1 MTKAVFTTKVEPHY
15 DDLPEDRYHFPRA
28 YLRQVE
34 VTVGDWII
42 YYEPRRTSADLQSR
56 GGRQSYFATAHVQRI
71 APDPRREDHF
81 YAYVADYLEF
91 DRAVPFK
98 DGELYYEQ
106 GLRRSDGGTSKGA
119 FGRAVRTITDVEY
132 DTILKS
138 GFVRTLIES
147 GSKPTAEGL
156 TASAFDEEAKLFERP
171 IVEMVVARP
180 FRDAAFAV
188 SVKAAYSNTCAMTGL
203 QIINGGGRAEVQAAH
218 IRPVAAGGSDSVRN
232 GLALSGTI
240 HWMFDR
246 GLVSVDDDFTIL
258 AASGHLPPAITRLF
272 RADRKL
278 VIPNRP
284 EISPHPAHLRYHRE
298 NIFKG

>member
-1 MTKAVFTTKVEPHY
+1 VFTTKVEPHY

-81 YAYVADYLEF
+81 YAYVTDYLEF

-119 FGRAVRTITDVEY
+119 FGRAVRTITDLEY
-132 DTILKS
+132 DIILKS
-138 GFVRTLIES
+138 GFVRTLVES
-147 GSKPTAEGL
+147 GLKSAESSSSLG
-156 TASAFDEEAKLFERP
+156 FDEDAKPFERP
-171 IVEMVVARP
+171 IIEMVVARP

-188 SVKAAYSNTCAMTGL
+188 AVKTAYSNTCAMSGL
-203 QIINGGGRAEVQAAH
+203 QIVNGGGRALRTFGPWLRAAQ
-218 IRPVAAGGSDSVRN
+218 ILCGMALPCRARSIGCSTG
-232 GLALSGTI
+232 ALSRSMMI
-240 HWMFDR
+240 SQFWQ
-246 GLVSVDDDFTIL
+246 
-258 AASGHLPPAITRLF
+258 LP
-272 RADRKL
+272 
-278 VIPNRP
+278 VICLPQLQGCFAQIVN
-284 EISPHPAHLRYHRE
+284 
-298 NIFKG
+298 

>member
-1 MTKAVFTTKVEPHY
+1 VTKAVFTTKVEPHY

-119 FGRAVRTITDVEY
+119 FGRAVRTITDLEY
-132 DTILKS
+132 DIILKS
-138 GFVRTLIES
+138 GFVRTLVES
-147 GSKPTAEGL
+147 GLKSAESSSSLG
-156 TASAFDEEAKLFERP
+156 FDEDAKPFERP
-171 IVEMVVARP
+171 IIEMVVARP

-188 SVKAAYSNTCAMTGL
+188 AVKTAYSNTCAMSGL
-203 QIINGGGRAEVQAAH
+203 QIVNGGGRAEVQAAH

-258 AASGHLPPAITRLF
+258 AASGNLPPAITGLL

>member
-180 FRDAAFAV
+180 FRDAAFPV
-188 SVKAAYSNTCAMTGL
+188 SVKAA
-203 QIINGGGRAEVQAAH
+203 
-218 IRPVAAGGSDSVRN
+218 
-232 GLALSGTI
+232 
-240 HWMFDR
+240 
-246 GLVSVDDDFTIL
+246 
-258 AASGHLPPAITRLF
+258 
-272 RADRKL
+272 
-278 VIPNRP
+278 
-284 EISPHPAHLRYHRE
+284 
-298 NIFKG
+298 